1 MRILQ
6 VAASVNPKDGGVAEG
21 VLQQSLALTR
31 LGVDVEVLSADE
43 QSFPSFTD
51 GGVPHHALD
60 FQPGRWR
67 KTPGLPEWMKENLG
81 RFDGMILNGI
91 WQHPICAAGEAARNE
106 GTPYWVMP
114 HGMMDPYFKRNLKRV
129 IEKSLYWALIEGKT
143 ISGSRGLLFTTE
155 EELQA
160 ASRAYGIDAVKKDVV
175 GYGIATEW
183 SPSTAEERAELMEQH
198 DLPEGF
204 LLYMSRFDEKKGF
217 DLILE
222 AMTDEAWPKDMVV
235 AAAGSENEYLTGLKR
250 QAESLGVSQKLR
262 WLGFVS
268 GSQKQAALDACG
280 AMILPSHQENF
291 GVIVAEALRSG
302 KPVLISNKVNTWREV
317 ADGACGYVAADTK
330 AGVLEMV
337 SAFSRASDPAL
348 PERAKQCFADWFA
361 VDRAAQRLLDVL
373 CRELPDAEAACA

>member
-21 VLQQSLALTR
+21 VLQQSLALAR
-31 LGVDVEVLSADE
+31 LGVEVEVLSADE
-43 QSFPSFTD
+43 QSYPSFAE
-51 GGVPHHALD
+51 GGVKHHALA

-67 KTPGLPEWMKENLG
+67 KCPELPEWMKQNLG

-91 WQHPICAAGEAARNE
+91 WQHPICAAGEAARAA

-129 IEKSLYWALIEGKT
+129 IEKSLYWVLIEGKT
-143 ISGSRGLLFTTE
+143 VGGSRGLLFTTE

-160 ASRAYGIDAVKKDVV
+160 ASKAYRIAEVKKDIV
-175 GYGIATEW
+175 GYGISSSWE
-183 SPSTAEERAELMEQH
+183 PSTDAAQVELMRKH
-198 DLPEGF
+198 DLPLRF

-222 AMTDEAWPKDMVV
+222 AMADSAWPAGMVV
-235 AAAGSENEYLTGLKR
+235 AAAGSENDYLRGLKS
-250 QAESLGVSQKLR
+250 QAESLGVTDKVR
-262 WLGFVS
+262 WLGFMS
-268 GSQKQAALDACG
+268 GEQKQAALDACG

-317 ADGACGYVAADTK
+317 ADAACGYVADDTK

-337 SAFSRASDPAL
+337 SAFSRASDPAIAD
-348 PERAKQCFADWFA
+348 RARTCFEDWFA

-373 CRELPDAEAACA
+373 QRELPGSEAACA